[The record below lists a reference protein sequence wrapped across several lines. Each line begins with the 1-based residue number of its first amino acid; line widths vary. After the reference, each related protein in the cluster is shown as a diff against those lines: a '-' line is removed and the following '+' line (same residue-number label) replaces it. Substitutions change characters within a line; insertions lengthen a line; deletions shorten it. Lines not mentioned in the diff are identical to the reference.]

1 MKISKKAIPANV
13 TLLTI
18 FTKILLTK
26 SCDSDEVLLCK
37 KDINYVL
44 NKFLVIRYLTRI
56 QTSFYFD
63 TGVGEPRHIFILI

>member
-26 SCDSDEVLLCK
+26 SCDSDEILLCK

-44 NKFLVIRYLTRI
+44 NKFLVIRYLKRI
-56 QTSFYFD
+56 QQAFTLTQGLANHGTFSF
-63 TGVGEPRHIFILI
+63 